1 VAVRLIAGAASL
13 LIVGLCGLA
22 IRYALPHQT
31 ITAQPSSGLARSLN
45 ADDARVPAGAE
56 SWVVTTA
63 TSARNMLVVE
73 VQAVRLEEAMD
84 IAKAIVEPVLP
95 KNYEEILI
103 YVHPPGGFSDGPMRR
118 VQWTPQNGYVE
129 TVFAPVVPSPER

>member
-1 VAVRLIAGAASL
+1 MGVRIVAGAASL
-13 LIVGLCGLA
+13 VIVALCGLA
-22 IRYALPHQT
+22 IRLALPHQT

-45 ADDARVPAGAE
+45 PDNARIPPGAE

-73 VQAVRLEEAMD
+73 VQAVRLEEAME
-84 IAKAIVEPVLP
+84 IARAIVEPVLP
-95 KNYEEILI
+95 KKYEEILI

-118 VQWTPQNGYVE
+118 VQWTPQAGYVE
-129 TVFAPVVPSPER
+129 TVFAPVVR